1 MIDLHL
7 HLDGSLT
14 PEDIITLADMQGVEL
29 PTRDI
34 KELKKYLVFDEA
46 ERTLTHY
53 LTYFDLPIMVMQT
66 KETISKSVELLVSR
80 LARLGMVYAE
90 IRFAP
95 LLHTRQG
102 LSIEEVVVSAID
114 GLKKGLT
121 DGKFACQLILCC
133 MRKVG
138 TVEQN
143 LETVECVRKYLN
155 RGVCAVDLAG
165 DEVDFNYDD
174 YKEVFDKVKYYTL
187 PCTIHAGERGGVN
200 EIETALKLG
209 AERIGHG
216 VHIADSD
223 ELVDKIER
231 LGIGVEMC
239 PTSNYQ
245 TGAIGDMKDYPIK
258 KYIEKGIPVSVNT
271 DSMVVSD
278 TSIMKEFELLK
289 RECGLTIEDK
299 VKCFLNAVRISF
311 APDTVK
317 EVMRMRIIAG
327 LARLSEN

>member
-14 PEDIITLADMQGVEL
+14 PEDIITLADIDGVEL
-29 PTRDI
+29 PTRDE
-34 KELKKYLVFDEA
+34 KELKKYLTFDGS

-53 LTYFDLPIMVMQT
+53 LMYFDLPISVMQT
-66 KETISKSVELLVSR
+66 KESISKSVELLVTR
-80 LARLGMVYAE
+80 LARHGMLYAE

-95 LLHTRQG
+95 LLHTKKG
-102 LSIEEVVVSAID
+102 LTIEEVTQSAID
-114 GLKKGLT
+114 GLKKGLG

-138 TVEQN
+138 TTEQN
-143 LETVECVRKYLN
+143 LETVECVRKYLG

-187 PCTIHAGERGGVN
+187 PCTIHAGERGGVA
-200 EIETALKLG
+200 EIETAIKLG

-216 VHIADSD
+216 VHIIDSP
-223 ELVDKIER
+223 ELVEKIER

-245 TGAIGDMKDYPIK
+245 TGAIYDMKDYPIR
-258 KYIEKGIPVSVNT
+258 KYIEKGIHVCVNT
-271 DSMVVSD
+271 DSTVVSN
-278 TSIMKEFELLK
+278 TSVMKEFEFLK
-289 RECGLTIEDK
+289 KECGLTIEEK

-311 APDTVK
+311 APDVFKDVLRT
-317 EVMRMRIIAG
+317 RIIAG
-327 LARLSEN
+327 LARISEN

>member
-14 PEDIITLADMQGVEL
+14 PEDIIILADIEGVEL
-29 PTRDI
+29 PTRDL
-34 KELKKYLVFDEA
+34 KELKKYLVFDGA

-53 LTYFDLPIMVMQT
+53 LTYFDLPISVMQS
-66 KETISKSVELLVSR
+66 KETISKAVELLVSR
-80 LARLGMVYAE
+80 LARQGMYYAE

-95 LLHTRQG
+95 LLHMKKG
-102 LSIEEVVVSAID
+102 LTIEEVTESAID
-114 GLKKGLT
+114 GLRRGVG
-121 DGKFACQLILCC
+121 DGKFASQLILCC

-138 TVEQN
+138 TPEQN
-143 LETVECVRKYLN
+143 METVECVKKYLGK
-155 RGVCAVDLAG
+155 GVCAVDLAG
-165 DEVDFNYDD
+165 DEVDFEYDD
-174 YKEVFDKVKYYTL
+174 YKEIFEKVKSYGL
-187 PCTIHAGERGGVN
+187 PCTIHAGERGGIA
-200 EIETALKLG
+200 EIETAIKLG

-245 TGAIGDMKDYPIK
+245 TGAIEDIKDYPIR
-258 KYIEKGIPVSVNT
+258 KYIEKGIHVCVNT
-271 DSMVVSD
+271 DSTVVSD
-278 TSIMKEFELLK
+278 TSVMREFDFLK
-289 RECGLTIEDK
+289 RELGLTIEEK

-311 APDTVK
+311 APDSFK
-317 EVMRMRIIAG
+317 DILRMRIIAG
-327 LARLSEN
+327 LARISEN